1 MIFKGR
7 GLQKKKHFS
16 MEVEYIIENFLV
28 KGGISLIFAPPKN
41 GKSCL
46 ALAIAKYI
54 IDKTKLSVYYLDFD
68 NPIISLKDKKLDD
81 FIESDNCQGRF
92 DYLHPDELCMEGKE
106 ALNEMVKDCISNP
119 EAYKNIILFFDSV
132 TDFCIETDDTS
143 AKAFM
148 NKVKILR
155 NAGATV
161 VLLHHT
167 NKKNGDYKGSTV
179 FRSASD
185 NVFALTSEVI
195 SDNEDNMLLKAE
207 SARFGSNIRNTAF
220 RVIKYI
226 WKLETMVY
234 EELEIP
240 YYKREFIKNVRLIL
254 TKEKQLNQNKIL
266 LALGKGEADKSSLE
280 LLEEFNNRYW
290 TYEGG
295 GKGKAKNYTLK

>member
-7 GLQKKKHFS
+7 GLKKEKHFD
-16 MEVEYIIENFLV
+16 MEVEYIIESFLV

-46 ALAIAKYI
+46 ALSIAKYI
-54 IDKTKLSVYYLDFD
+54 IDKTKMGVYYLDFD

-81 FIESDNCQGRF
+81 FIDSDNCQGRF

-106 ALNEMVKDCISNP
+106 ALNEMVKDCILKP

-132 TDFCIETDDTS
+132 TDFCTETDDSS

-155 NAGATV
+155 NAGATIF
-161 VLLHHT
+161 LLHHT
-167 NKKNGDYKGSTV
+167 NKKNGDYKGSSV

-195 SDNEDNMLLKAE
+195 SDVEDNMLLKAE
-207 SARFGSNIRNTAF
+207 SARFGSNIKHSAF
-220 RVIKYI
+220 RVKKYS
-226 WKLETMVY
+226 WELEPMVY

-240 YYKREFIKNVRLIL
+240 PHKREFIKQVRLVL
-254 TKEKQLNQNKIL
+254 SKEKQLNQNEL
-266 LALGKGEADKSSLE
+266 LKALGKGEADKSSLE
-280 LLEEFNNRYW
+280 MLIEFDNKYW
-290 TYEGG
+290 THEGG
-295 GKGKAKNYTLK
+295 GKGKAKKYTLK